1 LPARASC
8 GLACL
13 ASTAGEPPQL
23 DLITNNMAGTV
34 GYRSMD
40 NKERVGGRPFL
51 HPRLAMPA
59 G

>member
-1 LPARASC
+1 
-8 GLACL
+8 
-13 ASTAGEPPQL
+13 
-23 DLITNNMAGTV
+23 MAGTV